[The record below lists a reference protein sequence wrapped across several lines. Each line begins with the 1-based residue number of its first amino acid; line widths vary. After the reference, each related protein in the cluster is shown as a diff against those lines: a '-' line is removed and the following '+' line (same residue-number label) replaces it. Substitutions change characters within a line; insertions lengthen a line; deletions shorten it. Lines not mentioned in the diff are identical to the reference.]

1 MVTRR
6 RVPADGTRFLT
17 QAVRNANGLFGDDAL
32 GFNASPAGKG
42 LPRRICRS
50 SPRAQKS
57 VKVRRGKTINRAAPQ
72 ETSTCLRSLSQALV
86 AFWKRALPMP
96 EDPLRTNSAG
106 LCSSMKPG
114 AECSPGS
121 PSGRACRLGPR
132 LNQPGQWTSPEAGP
146 TQRGH
151 RGLSQNRTRRD
162 KPRSVVWR
170 SVEVGVRLKRA
181 RN

>member
-17 QAVRNANGLFGDDAL
+17 QVVRNANGLFGDDPL

-42 LPRRICRS
+42 LPRRTCRS
-50 SPRAQKS
+50 SPRARKN

-86 AFWKRALPMP
+86 AFWKRALRMP
-96 EDPLRTNSAG
+96 EDALRTNSANP
-106 LCSSMKPG
+106 SSSVKSG
-114 AECSPGS
+114 AECQPGS
-121 PSGRACRLGPR
+121 PSARASRLGPR
-132 LNQPGQWTSPEAGP
+132 LNQPRQWTRSEAGL

-151 RGLSQNRTRRD
+151 EGLSQNRTRRD

-170 SVEVGVRLKRA
+170 SVEVGVRLERTG
-181 RN
+181 N